1 MLNKESQGI
10 HADQEKTWSVA
21 PPSAESIS
29 QQATT
34 SDSRDSRICRA
45 AGFRRGCFLWVI
57 ESLSARLRRS
67 ALRPGQP
74 LGSAE
79 ITHAFH
85 PVRGQRFVV
94 LEIKEVSGVE
104 ILSLRRSEMGS
115 LAVRRE
121 WTPMKPNA
129 QKCRGAA
136 GDPLTGL
143 GQNQDRSAQMMSER
157 ALCRHADGQGRR
169 RNPRNRR
176 SLLNFPAR
184 CLSSWRA

>member
-1 MLNKESQGI
+1 VLNKESQGI
-10 HADQEKTWSVA
+10 HADQEKIWSVA

-115 LAVRRE
+115 LCCPPRMDADEAERTKVPRCGGRSSNRPGSKPRPE
-121 WTPMKPNA
+121 RSNDVGASPMPP
-129 QKCRGAA
+129 CRWS
-136 GDPLTGL
+136 
-143 GQNQDRSAQMMSER
+143 RS
-157 ALCRHADGQGRR
+157 
-169 RNPRNRR
+169 
-176 SLLNFPAR
+176 
-184 CLSSWRA
+184 